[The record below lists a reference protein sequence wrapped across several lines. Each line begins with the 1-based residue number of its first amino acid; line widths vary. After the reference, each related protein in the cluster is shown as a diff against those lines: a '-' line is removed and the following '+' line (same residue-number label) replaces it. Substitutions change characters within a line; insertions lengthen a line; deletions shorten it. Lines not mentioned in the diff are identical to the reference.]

1 MRSLRV
7 YFLVALIFLSGTIAY
22 SDMLIRE
29 SGEIWDCRIQKI
41 SPYDIL
47 ISSNQNYS
55 LVKLNDI
62 KGFSRDHENVL
73 VVMENSQKVTGYYF
87 GIQGKDIIVEVDGNL
102 ELFSSEKIKS
112 VNPFSTDYL
121 NMIEIGIKNG
131 ILLSGYDEINHRIA
145 EISSGLPLAET
156 AYSVGIYLDARVV
169 LQRKLGLDFGFS
181 IEYIPS
187 LGTDLLNPLNNLLY
201 GKLFVDSSRIVIPLG
216 LSVAIIPTFH
226 IGLSIHTSL
235 NIATVYETFIDTSIP
250 DVNISHLTIGLM
262 PALEFKFRLKNSL
275 NLGFL
280 LGYETTATLKGLLM
294 QCKTGIVF

>member
-1 MRSLRV
+1 
-7 YFLVALIFLSGTIAY
+7 
-22 SDMLIRE
+22 MLIRE